1 MHRPHLPQ
9 WLCPLTTNRRQL
21 GHVSHG
27 PPRTAYTFARLGKI
41 SEEFRANVKK
51 FAEENSIPI
60 VEFKRGQRKDDIALA
75 HRSKFNAEEGVVFIG
90 VAQEKASAFKAAKTT
105 ERGYVGFRWDRQS
118 VAVNHYY
125 FYLEDPEFGPA
136 FVKVCSYAPYGIRV
150 CLNGHEWAK
159 RQLAKEG
166 VPFESLDN
174 GFLWCANPKRLQA
187 VCDSL
192 GPEQIQSF
200 FDRWLP
206 RLPYPLTS
214 EDMAAGY
221 QPKLSI
227 WQMEISLT
235 QVFAQ
240 PVQGRQFFESVIR
253 DNLDLGRPDHAQ
265 LVFGQSIRKN
275 TPSRFRTR
283 VI

>member
-174 GFLWCANPKRLQA
+174 GFLWC
-187 VCDSL
+187 
-192 GPEQIQSF
+192 
-200 FDRWLP
+200 
-206 RLPYPLTS
+206 
-214 EDMAAGY
+214 
-221 QPKLSI
+221 
-227 WQMEISLT
+227 EI
-235 QVFAQ
+235 
-240 PVQGRQFFESVIR
+240 GRAHV
-253 DNLDLGRPDHAQ
+253 
-265 LVFGQSIRKN
+265 
-275 TPSRFRTR
+275 
-283 VI
+283 